1 MTNYD
6 TKLKAIK
13 DAYLDLGVAIS
24 ELIKLPD
31 AKPNHNWNR
40 ATGVKERI
48 KNAMS
53 NRPNQMINIYQMKEI
68 LVDFT
73 LKSVCDGMRSVAKD
87 GYITQVGVAT
97 YKREQ

>member
-13 DAYLDLGVAIS
+13 DAYLDLGVAIP

-31 AKPNHNWNR
+31 APIKAKNK
-40 ATGVKERI
+40 ATGCKERV

-53 NRPNQMINIYQMKEI
+53 KTNGDAINMYQMAII
-68 LVDFT
+68 LNQEYSAKT
-73 LKSVCDGMRSVAKD
+73 CAEAMGNLAKQGYLQKIGNGTYRLK
-87 GYITQVGVAT
+87 
-97 YKREQ
+97 